1 MKTKKLRQDFD
12 DVEDCCFWGRLG
24 QGEKD
29 FRITEVCINCNLEL
43 EKVERNALHTSPVLP
58 ETTTTTS
65 QLVTKNIPELV
76 DDDMTAPV
84 CEAVLQP
91 KRTAKRRKW
100 VRKKNGLFGWVSIGS
115 RKK

>member
-43 EKVERNALHTSPVLP
+43 EKVERNALHASPVLP
-58 ETTTTTS
+58 ETAHVNVNDKKWS
-65 QLVTKNIPELV
+65 KQLKEKEKEIHNLKKYLENEKVKN
-76 DDDMTAPV
+76 
-84 CEAVLQP
+84 
-91 KRTAKRRKW
+91 
-100 VRKKNGLFGWVSIGS
+100 
-115 RKK
+115 